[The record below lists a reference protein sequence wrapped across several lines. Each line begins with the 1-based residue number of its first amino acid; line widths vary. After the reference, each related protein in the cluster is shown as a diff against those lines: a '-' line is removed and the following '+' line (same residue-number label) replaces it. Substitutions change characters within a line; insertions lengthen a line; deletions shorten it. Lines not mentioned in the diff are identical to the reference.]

1 MRQVWI
7 TRAGPPEVLAIREA
21 PDPEPAA
28 GEVRVRVL
36 RSGINFADLMARVG
50 LYPDAPPL
58 PCVIGYEVAGT
69 VDRVGGGVSSV
80 KVGDRVM
87 AMPRFGGYTDTLVVP
102 QAQVFSLPEKMSFDE
117 AAALPVV
124 YLTAYTMMLFT
135 GNLRPRSKVLIHS
148 AAGGVGL
155 AAIDL
160 AKTRDCEIFGLASKG
175 KHDFLRRQGVQHVFE
190 NEADWPAEIRS
201 LTKGLGLD
209 LVLDP
214 VGGKSWRTGYDL
226 LGPCGRLVA
235 FGLSSAA
242 SGKTRSLLHALAQVL
257 QIPRF
262 NPRDLMDRNRTVT
275 GVNMGHL
282 FDRVD
287 LLQPQMVDLLAM
299 YDKRQIA
306 PHVSKVFPAAEAPA
320 AHHYIHDR
328 KAIGKVLLGWD

>member
-7 TRAGPPEVLAIREA
+7 TRAGPPEVLVLREA
-21 PDPEPAA
+21 ADPEPSA
-28 GEVRVRVL
+28 GEVRVKAL

-58 PCVIGYEVAGT
+58 PCVIGYEAAGT
-69 VDRVGGGVSSV
+69 VDRVGKGVTAV
-80 KVGDRVM
+80 KEGDRVM
-87 AMPRFGGYTDTLVVP
+87 AMPKFGGYSDTLVVP
-102 QAQVFSLPEKMSFDE
+102 EAQVFPMPENMTFDE
-117 AAALPVV
+117 GAALPVV
-124 YLTAYTMMLFT
+124 YLTAYTMMIFT

-160 AKTRDCEIFGLASKG
+160 AKTRDCEIFGLASRG
-175 KHDFLRRQGVQHVFE
+175 KHDFLREKGVHHVFTNDE
-190 NEADWPAEIRS
+190 DWPARVRS
-201 LTKGLGLD
+201 LTGKNGLD

-226 LGPCGRLVA
+226 LGSCGRLVA
-235 FGLSSAA
+235 FGLSAAA
-242 SGKTRSLLHALAQVL
+242 SGKTRSLLHAIGQVL

-262 NPRDLMDRNRTVT
+262 HPRDLMNDNKTVT

-282 FDRVD
+282 FHRLD
-287 LLQPQMVDLLAM
+287 LLTPQMIDLLALHA
-299 YDKRQIA
+299 KGQVA
-306 PHVSKVFPAAEAPA
+306 PHVSKVFSAAEAPA

-328 KAIGKVLLGWD
+328 KAIGKVLLAWD